1 MLLRPPQAI
10 AITPEQAWRR
20 AADSADDENTEV
32 ANSKLSIVEDQL

>member
-10 AITPEQAWRR
+10 AITPEQAWWR
-20 AADSADDENTEV
+20 AADNDDENTEV

>member
-10 AITPEQAWRR
+10 AITPEQAWMR
-20 AADSADDENTEV
+20 AADNADDENTEV

>member
-10 AITPEQAWRR
+10 AITPEQAWWR
-20 AADSADDENTEV
+20 AADNADDENTEV